1 VTSKPFDLH
10 DQFEII
16 GCRDPTAGWGHGVR
30 GATEPTAKRKS
41 LSVVPDAGRARV
53 NIKKLPLISHKGA
66 TNQI

>member
-1 VTSKPFDLH
+1 MTNSKLLAAATP
-10 DQFEII
+10 Q
-16 GCRDPTAGWGHGVR
+16 RAGGHGVR